1 LSVAPGP
8 HRIRIWD
15 LPTRLFHWAIVLL
28 IPALW
33 WTHEIDRLD
42 LHLILGEIMLGLIL
56 FRIFW
61 GLIGSSTARF
71 LSFVKGP
78 AGIYRYLKGEGAAAP
93 GHNPLGGWSVM
104 VMLILI
110 ATDVGLGLFVSD
122 EDGLNEGPLAHLISY
137 DSARILAD
145 RHETIFYI
153 LLGFIA
159 LHIGA
164 ILFYLLVKRDN
175 LVAPMVS
182 GSRPGDGAG
191 MRPAPLWRFLAAAGL
206 AIVLTLWIAQIL

>member
-1 LSVAPGP
+1 MAASPPG
-8 HRIRIWD
+8 RIRIWD

-33 WTHEIDRLD
+33 WTHQIDRLD

-71 LSFVKGP
+71 IGFVKGP
-78 AGIYRYLKGEGAAAP
+78 AGIYRYLKGQSAAAP

-104 VMLILI
+104 VMLLLI
-110 ATDVGLGLFVSD
+110 ATEVGLGLFVTD
-122 EDGLNEGPLAHLISY
+122 EDGLNEGPLTHLISY
-137 DSARILAD
+137 DSARILAH
-145 RHETIFYI
+145 RHETLFYI

-159 LHIGA
+159 LHLGA

-175 LVAPMVS
+175 LVAPMVT
-182 GSRPGDGAG
+182 GSRPGDGEA
-191 MRPAPLWRFLAAAGL
+191 MRPAPLWRFLAAVAL
-206 AIVLTLWIAQIL
+206 ATGLTLWIAQIL

>member
-1 LSVAPGP
+1 MAAPG
-8 HRIRIWD
+8 RIRIWD

-33 WTHEIDRLD
+33 WTHQIDRLD

-61 GLIGSSTARF
+61 GLFGSSTARF
-71 LSFVKGP
+71 HGFVKGP
-78 AGIYRYLKGEGAAAP
+78 AGIYRYLKGQAAAAP

-110 ATDVGLGLFVSD
+110 ATEVGLGLFVSD

-137 DSARILAD
+137 DSARILAH
-145 RHETIFYI
+145 RHETLFYI

-159 LHIGA
+159 LHIAA
-164 ILFYLLVKRDN
+164 ILFYAVVKRDN
-175 LVAPMVS
+175 LVGPMVT
-182 GSRPGDGAG
+182 GARPGAGEG
-191 MRPAPLWRFLAAAGL
+191 MRPAPLWRFLLAAALAVGL
-206 AIVLTLWIAQIL
+206 TFWIARFL

>member
-1 LSVAPGP
+1 MAAPAPG
-8 HRIRIWD
+8 RIRIWD

-42 LHLILGEIMLGLIL
+42 LHLILGEVMLGLIL

-71 LSFVKGP
+71 LGFVRGP
-78 AGIYRYLKGEGAAAP
+78 AGIFRYLKGESAAAP

-104 VMLILI
+104 VMLLLI
-110 ATDVGLGLFVSD
+110 ATEVGLGLFVSD

-137 DSARILAD
+137 DSARILAH
-145 RHETIFYI
+145 RHETVFYI

-175 LVAPMVS
+175 LVGPMVTGS
-182 GSRPGDGAG
+182 GAGEGEG
-191 MRPAPLWRFLAAAGL
+191 MRPAPLWRFLLAAAL
-206 AIVLTLWIAQIL
+206 AIGLTLWIARIL